1 MDPRIA
7 TATLAALLT
16 LSAPSLFAKSGALAL
31 VPNNAVTVGMVK
43 LSELRTSPLSSTLF
57 KQTDHLGANGDA
69 ADFIRETGLDP
80 AKDIDTVVV
89 ATTPRTALGTDAD
102 VLVIAEGRFNVE
114 RLTKAIT
121 AHGATKK
128 AGYYLLENDDH
139 DSSKTAAVAF
149 LSSGVAVGGSEKAVI
164 DAIAANVK
172 GDTGFAQASALGR
185 DLARIDSTASAW
197 LLVDV
202 PRASRLAGG
211 LNMPGGKESPSQA
224 FAAAIK
230 SVSTIG
236 IWGIDS
242 GDALKLG
249 GFGVSTDGET
259 LELLEDTI
267 RGALSAMRLAV
278 KDKAP
283 EMVSVLRRFEVSRT
297 NDTVRVNGSIPAEIL
312 RELQAKKPVAKTATK

>member
-1 MDPRIA
+1 MNPRIA
-7 TATLAALLT
+7 TAALAALLT
-16 LSAPSLFAKSGALAL
+16 LQAPALLAKSGALAL

-57 KQTDHLGANGDA
+57 KQTDHLGSHGDA

-80 AKDIDTVVV
+80 SKDIDTVVV
-89 ATTPRTALGTDAD
+89 ATAPRTALGTDAD
-102 VLVIAEGRFNVE
+102 VLVIAEGRFNID
-114 RLTKAIT
+114 RLSKAMMS
-121 AHGATKK
+121 HGATKK
-128 AGYYLLENDDH
+128 AGYFLLDNDGSD
-139 DSSKTAAVAF
+139 SKTAAVAF
-149 LSSGVAVGGSEKAVI
+149 LSNGVAVGGSEKAVV
-164 DAIAANVK
+164 DAIAANAK
-172 GDTGFAQASALGR
+172 GDTGFVLASTLGR
-185 DLARIDSTASAW
+185 DLARIEANASAW

-211 LNMPGGKESPSQA
+211 INMPSGQGSSPA
-224 FAAAIK
+224 FTAAIK
-230 SVSTIG
+230 SLSTVG

-278 KDKAP
+278 KDKSP
-283 EMVSVLRRFEVSRT
+283 EMVSVLRRFEVSRS
-297 NDTVRVNGSIPAEIL
+297 NDTVRVNGSIPADIL